1 MTANIRRP
9 LRKFQP
15 ILLQAQRDNL
25 NEADTVQ
32 RVVKFMEEV
41 LGYDV
46 LTEISREAQL
56 KSKYIDIALKIDGVT
71 KLLVEVKAAGVTLR
85 DKHIEQSQMYASR
98 NNFRWVLL
106 TNGIAW
112 NLYHLTFEEGIEYE
126 RVFSVDLA
134 EDDLDSAAGQLGI
147 LHRNAIRKNEH
158 EEFWSRQAALN
169 PASIGRALF
178 QEIVLLLIRREI
190 KRKEGVL
197 IDPEDLTVAL
207 HDMLSQEAREQIGPP
222 RIRRRRARRAA
233 QPQEPASGTETAET
247 EGRADE

>member
-46 LTEISREAQL
+46 LTEISRETQL

-85 DKHIEQSQMYASR
+85 DKHIEQSQIWR
-98 NNFRWVLL
+98 
-106 TNGIAW
+106 
-112 NLYHLTFEEGIEYE
+112 
-126 RVFSVDLA
+126 
-134 EDDLDSAAGQLGI
+134 
-147 LHRNAIRKNEH
+147 
-158 EEFWSRQAALN
+158 
-169 PASIGRALF
+169 
-178 QEIVLLLIRREI
+178 
-190 KRKEGVL
+190 
-197 IDPEDLTVAL
+197 
-207 HDMLSQEAREQIGPP
+207 
-222 RIRRRRARRAA
+222 
-233 QPQEPASGTETAET
+233 
-247 EGRADE
+247 